1 MSKASGKILLRKDP
15 DLCFKINIDGFHT
28 ARVRLWSQNHP
39 TNPPTPD
46 LSISI
51 VVTIFGETLLVY
63 FILLKV
69 KKKWFKYWLVQI
81 LTWLVLIVV
90 LNKNFPKLASV
101 FIPSKNFVQ
110 RSKRFL
116 LCPAP
121 GTRYSR
127 AGSEMFKL
135 TRPANAWC
143 SKKAVAIIS
152 RPNVSI

>member
-1 MSKASGKILLRKDP
+1 MFQDKHWRFPHRTCSFMVAKPSNKSSNTR
-15 DLCFKINIDGFHT
+15 
-28 ARVRLWSQNHP
+28 
-39 TNPPTPD
+39 
-46 LSISI
+46 
-51 VVTIFGETLLVY
+51 LVY
-63 FILLKV
+63 FDSGYDLRWNFVSLFYLIKS
-69 KKKWFKYWLVQI
+69 KKKMIQI

-101 FIPSKNFVQ
+101 FIPIKNFVQ

-143 SKKAVAIIS
+143 SKKTVAIIAG
-152 RPNVSI
+152 PNVSI

>member
-69 KKKWFKYWLVQI
+69 KKNDSNI
-81 LTWLVLIVV
+81 DLTCT
-90 LNKNFPKLASV
+90 NSCTKQKFS
-101 FIPSKNFVQ
+101 
-110 RSKRFL
+110 
-116 LCPAP
+116 
-121 GTRYSR
+121 
-127 AGSEMFKL
+127 
-135 TRPANAWC
+135 
-143 SKKAVAIIS
+143 
-152 RPNVSI
+152 

>member
-1 MSKASGKILLRKDP
+1 MFQDKHWRFPHRTCSFMVAKPSNKSSNTR
-15 DLCFKINIDGFHT
+15 
-28 ARVRLWSQNHP
+28 
-39 TNPPTPD
+39 
-46 LSISI
+46 
-51 VVTIFGETLLVY
+51 LVY
-63 FILLKV
+63 FDSGYDLRWNFVSLFYLIKS
-69 KKKWFKYWLVQI
+69 KKKMIQI

-101 FIPSKNFVQ
+101 FIPIKNFVQ

-121 GTRYSR
+121 GTWYSR

-143 SKKAVAIIS
+143 SKKDVAIIS